1 MPRAKRSAQPASKSK
16 PAPTTKSGSGSSLP
30 APGSVPESAAP
41 GAALL
46 AIDLQDTLLG
56 MLPRAAALVH
66 HGGIGTTSQALAA
79 GCPQL
84 IMPMAHDQRD
94 NAHHVADLRAGDWI
108 KRSRYRAKNVA
119 VALAKL
125 INNPVVKHHCER
137 AAGNFVGVKSMAR
150 TCDEIEMFALTTP
163 PTVRRTP
170 APGVAPILNS
180 APV

>member
-1 MPRAKRSAQPASKSK
+1 MQHFDY
-16 PAPTTKSGSGSSLP
+16 
-30 APGSVPESAAP
+30 VPFSR
-41 GAALL
+41 
-46 AIDLQDTLLG
+46 

-137 AAGNFVGVKSMAR
+137 AAGHFVGVKSMGK